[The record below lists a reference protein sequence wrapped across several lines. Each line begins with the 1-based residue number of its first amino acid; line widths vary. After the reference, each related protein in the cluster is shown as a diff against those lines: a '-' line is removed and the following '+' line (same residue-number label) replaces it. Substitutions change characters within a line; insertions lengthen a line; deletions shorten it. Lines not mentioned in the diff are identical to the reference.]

1 MSQYD
6 EALNEIIKLF
16 REDDEKDRKSKGL
29 NKIRSD
35 FEALQYRRQF
45 DDFYA
50 NVTNSL
56 SIAIKSDLGRLLDS
70 PRASIFANDIERH
83 HDFLD
88 DYLVL
93 PHALAKLLD
102 YQTNSRGRNTDIS
115 KMCNLLALT
124 CIPSGLEKD
133 VTIDETKAAYRR
145 AYLDLIRGLQRLNI
159 ATAPFSDDGQI
170 TSGFLYW
177 LIYDNS
183 CGELNLNILVEL
195 AEATKGSFGDFKSFM
210 VAYWKI
216 RSVSPDTSVQF
227 FYNEILPNI
236 DKAP

>member
-6 EALNEIIKLF
+6 KILNEIIKLF

-35 FEALQYRRQF
+35 LEAMQYRRQF

-50 NVTNSL
+50 NVTNSM
-56 SIAIKSDLGRLLDS
+56 SIAIKSNFARLLDS
-70 PRASIFANDIERH
+70 PIASIFVNDIERH
-83 HDFLD
+83 HDFLN

-102 YQTNSRGRNTDIS
+102 YQTNSRGRNTDIA
-115 KMCNLLALT
+115 KICNLLALSG
-124 CIPSGLEKD
+124 IPRGLEKG
-133 VTIDETKAAYRR
+133 VTIDETKAEFAR
-145 AYLDLIRGLQRLNI
+145 AYLNLITGLKSLNI
-159 ATAPFSDDGQI
+159 VNAPFSKDGM
-170 TSGFLYW
+170 TASDFLYW

-210 VAYWKI
+210 VAYWRI
-216 RSVSPDTSVQF
+216 RSVSPDTSVKF

-236 DKAP
+236 K